1 MCEPANGTV
10 GTIVILQP
18 ASVTCYHSGDPGP
31 KAWSRT
37 TCSMSKLNQIEDT
50 ISSMFPRPLS
60 IRWAGRRVHVRAVG
74 SLKVS
79 RRPRNMYQTFRYV
92 QYDQPTISHLR
103 RPYILPGCSSGLQ
116 FPEHRNK
123 SPTGS
128 AAFNAALAYAKRY
141 QQLAS
146 RLCKAQL
153 LGRASYGVGTERT
166 TIFVAAGGAELLSL
180 PRN

>member
-1 MCEPANGTV
+1 MVQDDLLNVKAEPNRRYNFEHV
-10 GTIVILQP
+10 
-18 ASVTCYHSGDPGP
+18 S
-31 KAWSRT
+31 KA
-37 TCSMSKLNQIEDT
+37 
-50 ISSMFPRPLS
+50 FVHPLS
-60 IRWAGRRVHVRAVG
+60 WTSLHDPEVHVRAVG

-79 RRPRNMYQTFRYV
+79 RRPRNMYQSFRYV

-116 FPEHRNK
+116 FPEHWNK